1 MPVPAEATPQP
12 GQRFLMLPSA
22 SSPLAR
28 LILGLIQK
36 RSNVILQYQRKLQ
49 KELGGLGKHFET
61 APSDLKSMKRRGEI
75 RNLSKCAEP
84 V

>member
-28 LILGLIQK
+28 LANDDDDDENIDD
-36 RSNVILQYQRKLQ
+36 
-49 KELGGLGKHFET
+49 
-61 APSDLKSMKRRGEI
+61 A
-75 RNLSKCAEP
+75 
-84 V
+84 

>member
-1 MPVPAEATPQP
+1 MSQSPRDLPVPAEATPQP

-28 LILGLIQK
+28 LK
-36 RSNVILQYQRKLQ
+36 DD
-49 KELGGLGKHFET
+49 
-61 APSDLKSMKRRGEI
+61 SDDDNNNNNNDNNDKDNEAI
-75 RNLSKCAEP
+75 NLVK

>member
-28 LILGLIQK
+28 LIMNDDSDDDDIAP
-36 RSNVILQYQRKLQ
+36 ILAKDGRKPLY
-49 KELGGLGKHFET
+49 KAAG
-61 APSDLKSMKRRGEI
+61 PSPRT
-75 RNLSKCAEP
+75 
-84 V
+84 